1 MRSDLVARV
10 RDLRVVSGNTFV
22 QSTGRWMSGVIVSAL
37 RRSIKSNHA
46 RMTSDFHRQGT
57 AMYRLLFSQDER
69 ATPQQRRTLTLRSF
83 LATLA
88 PGFLPL
94 ALPTTERP

>member
-10 RDLRVVSGNTFV
+10 QDPGCCLRWRRDVTGCAPSVSGADFYTKVSGNTFV
-22 QSTGRWMSGVIVSAL
+22 QSTGRWTSGVIVSAL

-46 RMTSDFHRQGT
+46 RMTPDFHRQGT

-69 ATPQQRRTLTLRSF
+69 ATPQQRRH
-83 LATLA
+83 
-88 PGFLPL
+88 
-94 ALPTTERP
+94 